1 MASMVDNKYKVFL
14 FSATGYVY
22 EFEMTLAHFD
32 RFRRVMFEG
41 YSEILRN
48 EYVSIEVEKSKSK
61 LRKKYKKMISN
72 HLIYV
77 DEEGLCKGL
86 PENDLIAYLNDEPI
100 RGNVIT
106 CEKVKKSD
114 IPASTISRI
123 KAELK
128 VKYKNLK
135 KLLSNDDDYGELK
148 AELKKE
154 IKNQLEEELEKH
166 YNVND
171 DSEAD

>member
-1 MASMVDNKYKVFL
+1 MADNKYKVFL
-14 FSATGYVY
+14 FSVTGRVF

-32 RFRRVMFEG
+32 RFRRVTFEG
-41 YSEILRN
+41 YSETLVN
-48 EYVSIEVEKSKSK
+48 KYVSIEVEKSKSK
-61 LRKKYKKMISN
+61 LRKKYKKMIAN
-72 HLIYV
+72 HLIFV
-77 DEEGLCKGL
+77 DEEGECKGL
-86 PENDLIAYLNDEPI
+86 PENPLIAYLNDVPI
-100 RGNVIT
+100 RGTVLT

-135 KLLSNDDDYGELK
+135 KLLSKNDETGELK

-171 DSEAD
+171 DE